1 MSTTPA
7 ADAERAVADW
17 RRQRVKVTACTY
29 QRPALLE
36 RLLRG
41 VAALHD
47 AHHPDALSMVVVDD
61 SPAGACLVSMRH
73 YYSSERDYPY
83 VDMIAVNPQFRAR
96 GLGSALLCQALDSLV
111 AAGHRSIVH
120 AHIRRG
126 NIASERLFT
135 GQGFLRWF
143 RDD

>member
-1 MSTTPA
+1 MA
-7 ADAERAVADW
+7 FKDADPLD
-17 RRQRVKVTACTY
+17 RQAYDRVILGY
-29 QRPALLE
+29 FDHRE
-36 RLLRG
+36 
-41 VAALHD
+41 
-47 AHHPDALSMVVVDD
+47 SMPKYSWLAVVDD

-96 GLGSALLCQALDSLV
+96 GLGCALLSQALDSLV

-126 NIASERLFT
+126 NTASERLFA
-135 GQGFLRWF
+135 GRGFLRWF